1 MMPYSVNRSPMQ
13 VKFMPEDKNDL
24 QKRLEEIDRQS
35 QDQELARTYK
45 LSQKN
50 IAIAAIL
57 SFLFPISGYIYTARW
72 KAFWIFFG
80 VIFGVIMLGS
90 VNERDEEKIDSLAT
104 FCGVVA
110 AIVAPID
117 NSIVIQSARE
127 KINQMK

>member
-1 MMPYSVNRSPMQ
+1 MMPYSVNRSPRYT
-13 VKFMPEDKNDL
+13 KSMPEDKNDL

-35 QDQELARTYK
+35 QDQELAKTYK

-50 IAIAAIL
+50 IVIAAIL
-57 SFLFPISGYIYTARW
+57 SFFLPIGGYIYTGRW
-72 KAFWIFFG
+72 KAFWILFG
-80 VIFGVIMLGS
+80 VLFGIIMLGS
-90 VNERDEEKIDSLAT
+90 VNERDEEKIDNLAT

-117 NSIVIQSARE
+117 NSIAIQSARE